1 MADTITTS
9 VGTSEPNITYNSKI
23 SSVNTFNLTDGLYYS
38 LDSDSIKYFGRS
50 AVFVPNET
58 EDNSKEKEKM
68 EKTFTD
74 FMPVAFEKVNKKVAY
89 FKNGIAI

>member
-1 MADTITTS
+1 MNTETISIS
-9 VGTSEPNITYNSKI
+9 VPSC
-23 SSVNTFNLTDGLYYS
+23 TDGLYYS
-38 LDSDSIKYFGRS
+38 LDSNSIKYCGEA
-50 AVFVPNET
+50 AVFVQNET